1 MNKLQ
6 KKNFS
11 LFILGQ
17 LVSVLGSGIQM
28 IALPLFILDLTGSG
42 AKMGLFATISMV
54 PALITSP
61 FAGVLGD
68 RLNRKYI
75 MILMDYV
82 RGFIILFLAILTFY
96 GKMSISILFISQ
108 VFISIFD
115 SLFESSTVAMIPD
128 LVGKED
134 LMRASSLSQSFIS
147 TSKILGPVLGGVIY
161 GLFGMKWIFIINGLS
176 FIFSAFS
183 EMFITYKKTTN
194 LSSKINFNVIFKD
207 LKASVIYI
215 FKNNSLKNLMFF
227 AIILNFLLNPLFVV
241 LIPYT
246 FRKVVGFSAQQYGLL
261 ETTWTIGILLG
272 NLILGIF
279 FSKNSK
285 SSNNLLKYGFLG
297 MVSFNLIFSFFLIP
311 KSINTFSI
319 WQMFFISGSILCLMG
334 ISNAFVNTPIG
345 VYFQKIIPNEQR
357 SKIFSVIGVLFQ
369 IATPFGMII
378 IGYLVDG
385 VPVHWI
391 FISISFII
399 LLISILFLKKLST
412 MNFE

>member
-1 MNKLQ
+1 MKKLQ

-68 RLNRKYI
+68 RLNRKHI
-75 MILMDYV
+75 MVSMDYI

-96 GKMSISILFISQ
+96 EKINISILFIFQ
-108 VFISIFD
+108 IFISIFD
-115 SLFESSTVAMIPD
+115 SLFEASTVAMIPD
-128 LVGKED
+128 LVDKED
-134 LMRASSLSQSFIS
+134 LMRANSLSQSFIS
-147 TSKILGPVLGGVIY
+147 TSRILGPVLGGVIY
-161 GLFGMKWIFIINGLS
+161 GLFGMKWIFAINGLS

-183 EMFITYKKTTN
+183 EMFINYKKTTN
-194 LSSKINFNVIFKD
+194 LSSKMNFDVVFKD
-207 LKASVIYI
+207 LKESVIYI
-215 FKNNSLKNLMFF
+215 FKNNILKKIMLF
-227 AIILNFLLNPLFVV
+227 AIILNFLFNPLFVV

-261 ETTWTIGILLG
+261 ETMWTIGILLG

-279 FSKNSK
+279 FSKK
-285 SSNNLLKYGFLG
+285 TESSNNLLKVGLIG
-297 MVSFNLIFSFFLIP
+297 MVLFNLIFSFFLLP
-311 KSINTFSI
+311 NSINTFSI
-319 WQMFFISGSILCLMG
+319 WQMFFISGIILCLMG
-334 ISNAFVNTPIG
+334 ISNALINTPIG

-357 SKIFSVIGVLFQ
+357 SKIFSVMSVLFQ
-369 IATPFGMII
+369 IATPFGMIFV
-378 IGYLVDG
+378 GYLVDG
-385 VPVHWI
+385 IPVHWI

-399 LLISILFLKKLST
+399 LLVTILFLKNSGK
-412 MNFE
+412 MKFN